1 MHFCQMVLVNEV
13 GNMNQNNIVLQYA
26 KANLEVDGA
35 YQLSIPPGS
44 KVSAQTTMKGVCG
57 FVIPIKGK
65 ARFTVCNQDY
75 ELKNGTILHAGSGM
89 DLSKEVIGDENW
101 EFILLHYRVL
111 HEEKQKDSLLNM
123 HYTIKIFPDQ
133 NLEIMKIIESIMSL
147 QKEFGTKHI
156 LSTKILLYELISEI
170 FTFSEVRQNLEP
182 KDRIE
187 EVLGYIHEHLDENL
201 SVAEIAE
208 NFQWSAKQFHYSFQ
222 KRLGVPPKK
231 YIMDTQIKRAKELL
245 LESELTIVEIAN
257 RIGYEDALHFSRIFK
272 RSTGISPSLFR
283 KQFEKNPC

>member
-1 MHFCQMVLVNEV
+1 MFKTVLAKED
-13 GNMNQNNIVLQYA
+13 GNMNHNNLVLQYA
-26 KANLEVDGA
+26 KANLEIDGA
-35 YQLSIPPGS
+35 YHLSIPPGS

-57 FVIPIKGK
+57 FVFPIQGK
-65 ARFTVCNQDY
+65 AKFTVCNEDY

-111 HEEKQKDSLLNM
+111 DEEKQKDSLLNM
-123 HYTIKIFPDQ
+123 HYTIRIFPDQ
-133 NLEIMKIIESIMSL
+133 NIEIMRIVESIISF
-147 QKEFGTKHI
+147 QKEFGTKHM
-156 LSTKILLYELISEI
+156 LTTKILLYELISKI
-170 FTFSEVRQNLEP
+170 FTFSEARQSLEP

-187 EVLGYIHEHLDENL
+187 EVLGYIHEHLGENL
-201 SVAEIAE
+201 SVAEIAA

-222 KRLGVPPKK
+222 KKIGVPPKK

-245 LESELTIVEIAN
+245 LESELTIVEIAS
-257 RIGYEDALHFSRIFK
+257 RVGYEDALHFSRIFK

-283 KQFEKNPC
+283 RQFEKNPC